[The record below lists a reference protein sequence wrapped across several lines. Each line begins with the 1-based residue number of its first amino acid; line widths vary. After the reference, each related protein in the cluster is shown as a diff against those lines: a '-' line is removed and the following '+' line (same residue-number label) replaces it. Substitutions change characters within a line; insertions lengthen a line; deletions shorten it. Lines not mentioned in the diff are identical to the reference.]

1 MSYDP
6 AYRRP
11 PHQERWPSA
20 TPPEGWPSY
29 RDADAHLGG
38 EQGRHRYETDHG
50 GAYPA
55 TRSRAGYQYPAGGPD
70 DRGYSSPTATD
81 TFPPAGNGYG
91 YQAGDGYGYQA
102 GNGCGY
108 QAGDYPADRYPGS
121 GRAGGGNG
129 YAADDFAGMVNGYDG
144 YGRAE
149 DGYEWDPEGYRRAGD
164 GYADDPHGYEWDP
177 SGYEMA
183 ADGFAAGPN
192 DLGPGSHTEYNEHL
206 SGDPRLVAPDA
217 GVHPASW
224 QAEQDRRRQARQRGM
239 LVGAVTMVLG
249 MAVAIGVSTLAAGL
263 LKAQTSPAAAV
274 GSVFIDR
281 TPTALRNALVRHF
294 GPHGR
299 TALLLGLYAAIA
311 FTALVIGVMARR
323 AAALGVA
330 GIAAFTL
337 VTAFVVITRP
347 ASHVADI
354 TPAVVGGIAGVVAV
368 LWLVRAAA
376 PTAPLRPVRGGA
388 RRGT

>member
-6 AYRRP
+6 SHRRP
-11 PHQERWPSA
+11 PRQERWPSA
-20 TPPEGWPSY
+20 TPAGGWPSY
-29 RDADAHLGG
+29 RDAGAHRGG
-38 EQGRHRYETDHG
+38 EQGRHRYEADG
-50 GAYPA
+50 PGAAPA
-55 TRSRAGYQYPAGGPD
+55 IRTWAGHQQAAGGPD
-70 DRGYSSPTATD
+70 NRGYSSPTATD
-81 TFPPAGNGYG
+81 TFAPAGNGYG
-91 YQAGDGYGYQA
+91 YQAGDDCGYQA
-102 GNGCGY
+102 GNGYGY
-108 QAGDYPADRYPGS
+108 PVGDYPADRYPGS

-129 YAADDFAGMVNGYDG
+129 YAADDFAGTVNGYDG
-144 YGRAE
+144 
-149 DGYEWDPEGYRRAGD
+149 DGYDDGNNDAADRHDWDPDGYRTIAD
-164 GYADDPHGYEWDP
+164 GYRT
-177 SGYEMA
+177 A

-239 LVGAVTMVLG
+239 LVGAVTMILG

-299 TALLLGLYAAIA
+299 TALLLGMYAVIA
-311 FTALVIGVMARR
+311 FTALVIGVTARR

-376 PTAPLRPVRGGA
+376 PTVPLRPVRGGA